1 MGNSGRYRGGRM
13 WSLVGTYDELV
24 FLCDS
29 MCLCV
34 LCGKGFLDI
43 RYQILDISWRVNFII
58 HASDELVFLCDSMC
72 LCVLCCK
79 GFLDISYQILDIS
92 WGVNFKIHASF
103 AFFKLIHLIKG
114 RLIGLT
120 LRLNFPSTSTT

>member
-1 MGNSGRYRGGRM
+1 M
-13 WSLVGTYDELV
+13 WSLVGTSDELV

-58 HASDELVFLCDSMC
+58 HAS
-72 LCVLCCK
+72 
-79 GFLDISYQILDIS
+79 
-92 WGVNFKIHASF
+92 F
-103 AFFKLIHLIKG
+103 AFFKLMHLIKG